1 MKNKL
6 YKEFASYYADVT
18 NDRDFKN
25 QLELILNTYA
35 PGNPCRSFLELF
47 AGQSLHSVEAL
58 KKAGIDVWAI
68 DSSTEMKKIAI
79 AEGFQNHAQY
89 IVGDLPE
96 AILASPEHIKFD
108 CITCLYNGLSIL
120 DIGNVFQLL
129 KNCRQK
135 LNDNGKLFVEMH
147 DIFLITEYLSNP
159 QINYTE
165 VTNAKGEQIKY
176 AWPSGKIKWTPYNY
190 RAEVP
195 VQFLIQSP
203 SSQRT
208 DTIEFTSYDHIYST
222 EHIIF
227 LASLIGFEARILTED
242 PSWTEF
248 FGGSIILE
256 LSIRKDT
263 LKSGIDEE

>member
-18 NDRDFKN
+18 NDRDFKS
-25 QLELILNTYA
+25 QLELILDTYDSA
-35 PGNPCRSFLELF
+35 NPCKSFMELF

-58 KKAGIDVWAI
+58 KKPDIDVWAI
-68 DSSTEMKKIAI
+68 DSSTEMKQIAL
-79 AEGFQNHAQY
+79 AEGFKNPAQY

-96 AILASPEHIKFD
+96 AILNCPENAKFD

-120 DIGNVFQLL
+120 NIENVFQLL
-129 KNCRQK
+129 KNCKQK
-135 LNDNGKLFVEMH
+135 LNDHGKLFVEMH
-147 DIFLITEYLSNP
+147 DIFLMTEYLSDP
-159 QINYTE
+159 QIRYTE
-165 VTNAKGEQIKY
+165 VTNSKGELIKY
-176 AWPSGKIKWTPYNY
+176 AWPSGKIKWNAYNY

-195 VQFLIQSP
+195 VQFLIQ

-227 LASLIGFEARILTED
+227 LAGLLGFEARILTET
-242 PSWTEF
+242 PAWIEF
-248 FGGSIILE
+248 FGSSIILE
-256 LSIRKDT
+256 LSIKQEIT
-263 LKSGIDEE
+263 AL

>member
-18 NDRDFKN
+18 NDRDFKA
-25 QLELILNTYA
+25 QLELILSTFES
-35 PGNPCRSFLELF
+35 GNPCISFLELF
-47 AGQSLHSVEAL
+47 AGQSLHSIEAL
-58 KKAGIDVWAI
+58 KKPDIDVWAI
-68 DSSTEMKKIAI
+68 DSSSEMKQIAL
-79 AEGFQNHAQY
+79 AEGFKNPAQY

-96 AILASPEHIKFD
+96 AILSCPDNIKFD

-120 DIGNVFQLL
+120 NIENVFQLL

-135 LNDNGKLFVEMH
+135 LSDHGKMFVEMH

-159 QINYTE
+159 QIRYTE
-165 VTNAKGEQIKY
+165 VTNSRGELIKY
-176 AWPSGKIKWTPYNY
+176 AWPSGKIKWSPYNY

-195 VQFLIQSP
+195 VQFLIQ

-227 LASLIGFEARILTED
+227 LAGLIGFEAKILTETQ
-242 PSWTEF
+242 SWAEF

-256 LSIRKDT
+256 LSIKNGT
-263 LKSGIDEE
+263 SNS